1 MTETCSQVVA
11 LPPDKAEEKIGSAGL
26 PLAQVNLRIQSQSL
40 KESVI
45 EKEGKNWGKSSCKDL
60 RSLRAI

>member
-45 EKEGKNWGKSSCKDL
+45 EKEGKLGKSSCKDL